1 ARTVKRRN
9 PLYGSSERTKTHPD
23 RSEVHAKM
31 SHLPS
36 RSPPLNTE
44 ATGTAPPD
52 AFGPFRVLHQIGAGT
67 LGPVYRAYDAQRER
81 LVAVKLFKL
90 DLPPER
96 VHQLVAAFE
105 HLIAAE
111 LTHPA
116 MAVPLATGI
125 TDVSAYLAQDY

>member
-1 ARTVKRRN
+1 MAISSVNSGPPKSPACWPVTTATVRRSARRRAASRA
-9 PLYGSSERTKTHPD
+9 PGGGPRPD

-81 LVAVKLFKL
+81 LVAIKRFTL

-96 VHQLVAAFE
+96 VHQLVAA
-105 HLIAAE
+105 
-111 LTHPA
+111 
-116 MAVPLATGI
+116 
-125 TDVSAYLAQDY
+125 